1 VAGGLRSYAQICSS
15 WPAPRS
21 GLKSGP
27 GPGSLSQQR
36 EEHLHVEPD
45 RSGLGDWDTLPVE
58 SIATPAD
65 LASAC
70 LFLRRPTR
78 DPHVATALLAVV
90 AVALEFADQI

>member
-1 VAGGLRSYAQICSS
+1 MFEFVCSAKRTEERT
-15 WPAPRS
+15 WIWLVIP
-21 GLKSGP
+21 
-27 GPGSLSQQR
+27 QR
-36 EEHLHVEPD
+36 EERLHVEPD